1 MRIKRLALFI
11 VLLVSA
17 LAMLFPFY
25 WSFLTSVT
33 PGASVGKAPNW
44 LPEALDFSAY
54 AQLFEQLDFWRIIGN
69 SVFIAA
75 LTTVFQIST
84 GSLAAYAFSRL
95 TFRFKNTIFLV
106 YLATLMIPFQVL
118 IVPLFIELRFLGLIN
133 TYWAVLLP
141 TIASAFGIFLMR
153 QAMNQIPLQLD
164 EAARIDGAGHLRIFS
179 SVLMP
184 NMGPAIA
191 TFAVF
196 SFMGS
201 WNSFLWPLV
210 VLRSAEMQTLPVAL
224 ARLQGQYTTAWDV
237 LMAGSVVS
245 IIPML
250 IIYIFAQRYVVQGI
264 ANSGIK

>member
-1 MRIKRLALFI
+1 
-11 VLLVSA
+11 
-17 LAMLFPFY
+17 MLFPFY
-25 WSFLTSVT
+25 WTFLTSVT
-33 PGASVGKAPNW
+33 PGASVGKAPSW
-44 LPEALDFSAY
+44 IPEALDFSAY
-54 AQLFEQLDFWRIIGN
+54 VRLFNDLDFWRIIGN
-69 SVFIAA
+69 SLFIAV

-84 GSLAAYAFSRL
+84 GALAAYAFSRL
-95 TFRFKNTIFLV
+95 QFRFKNTIFLA

-141 TIASAFGIFLMR
+141 TLASAFGIFLMR
-153 QAMNQIPLQLD
+153 QAMNQIPYQLD
-164 EAARIDGAGHLRIFS
+164 EAARIDGAGHFKIFS
-179 SVLMP
+179 LVLMP
-184 NMGPAIA
+184 NMGPALA
-191 TFAVF
+191 TFTVF
-196 SFMGS
+196 SFMGA

-224 ARLQGQYTTAWDV
+224 ARLQGQYTTDWDV

-264 ANSGIK
+264 ASSGIK